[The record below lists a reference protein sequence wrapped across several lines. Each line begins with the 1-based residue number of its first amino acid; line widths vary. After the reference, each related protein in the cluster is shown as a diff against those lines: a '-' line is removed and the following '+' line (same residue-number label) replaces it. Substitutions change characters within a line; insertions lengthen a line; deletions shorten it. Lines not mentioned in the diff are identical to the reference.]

1 MEDGEVGFVGLLLMF
16 RTAAAIG
23 LGEIPDPLSKERKI
37 DLSSVRQAISSLEML
52 EKKTKGN
59 LTPGEERELGAILF
73 ELRMKYLDQLKGRQ
87 SAQASCGEAPE
98 N

>member
-1 MEDGEVGFVGLLLMF
+1 
-16 RTAAAIG
+16 
-23 LGEIPDPLSKERKI
+23 
-37 DLSSVRQAISSLEML
+37 VRQAISSLEML

-73 ELRMKYLDQLKGRQ
+73 ELRMKYLDQLKDRQ
-87 SAQASCGEAPE
+87 STQASCGEAPE